1 MKKKTTTRKPSSN
14 RASTARSK
22 ASTTKKTR
30 KAPAL
35 AKKTAAPKG
44 LRHHAKRLYHLTP
57 KFVHGMVVGA
67 FVGIVTLVPLGKIGH
82 TSALSIATGQD
93 CDAWSI
99 INCGVSST
107 ADLKAKY
114 NASNYIQAVYAHA
127 GISSSD
133 ISSIG
138 STAVAGT
145 VYDDG
150 TVKIGGT
157 VVAKNVLT
165 EARQRVTSG
174 DRQVTSGGATF
185 YVRSLASSWSHKS
198 APAYVVMKNN
208 VFQFA
213 ILAPCGNT
221 VTGTPTTSPPP
232 PPPPAPVPTITVCE
246 LATKHVIT
254 IKQTAFNS
262 TKYSKNVADCQ
273 IKVCN
278 IPTLTIITIQ
288 SDAFNSK
295 TQSKTLSAC
304 TPPPGSMSVCNLTT
318 KTMTTIKDNA
328 FDSTKYSKNPADCQP
343 PTPVAVQATA
353 TSLPNTGPG
362 AVLVVFGAALL
373 GGYIFHIRHRH
384 VQHKKRAT
392 HHAR

>member
-1 MKKKTTTRKPSSN
+1 MKKKTTPVRKISN
-14 RASTARSK
+14 SRASVA
-22 ASTTKKTR
+22 KKTR
-30 KAPAL
+30 KTPVL
-35 AKKTAAPKG
+35 AKRTTTPKG

-93 CDAWSI
+93 CDSFSI

-107 ADLKAKY
+107 NDLQAKY
-114 NASNYIQAVYAHA
+114 RASNYIQAVYAHM

-133 ISSIG
+133 ISGMDTS
-138 STAVAGT
+138 AVAGT

-150 TVKIGGT
+150 TVKVGGKL
-157 VVAKNVLT
+157 VAKNVLT

-185 YVRSLASSWSHKS
+185 YVRSLASSWSHHS

-213 ILAPCGNT
+213 ILAPCGNS

-232 PPPPAPVPTITVCE
+232 PPPVPNITVCY
-246 LATKHVIT
+246 LATKHMVT
-254 IKQTAFNS
+254 IKET
-262 TKYSKNVADCQ
+262 
-273 IKVCN
+273 
-278 IPTLTIITIQ
+278 
-288 SDAFNSK
+288 
-295 TQSKTLSAC
+295 
-304 TPPPGSMSVCNLTT
+304 
-318 KTMTTIKDNA
+318 A
-328 FDSTKYSKNPADCQP
+328 FDSTKYSKNPADCQIKVCDLTKLQIITIQNDAFNSKTESKNLAACTP
-343 PTPVAVQATA
+343 PPGTMTVCNLTTKAMVTIKDNTFNSTKYSKNPADCEQPTPVAVQAAA

-362 AVLVVFGAALL
+362 AILIVFGAAIL

-384 VQHKKRAT
+384 TQHKKRAV